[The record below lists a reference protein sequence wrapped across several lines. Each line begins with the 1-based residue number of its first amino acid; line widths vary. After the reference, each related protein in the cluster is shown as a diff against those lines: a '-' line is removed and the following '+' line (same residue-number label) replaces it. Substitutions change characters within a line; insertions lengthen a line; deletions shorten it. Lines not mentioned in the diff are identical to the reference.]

1 MTLVHVTGK
10 KLKHSSLNS
19 DSKFIMLYFM
29 IPYCQ
34 LKDLITRIIQ
44 SMSRRIEL
52 LRKNQ
57 FFSSPKTSQQS
68 VFPSFYSILL
78 GLCQGCY
85 CKESYFRSV
94 HIFVL
99 QCTVSG
105 RNVNTRRM
113 SKPDMGSIF
122 HIKKSMKYS
131 GHRKLLCE
139 LSKLSK
145 FNAFNLL
152 GY

>member
-1 MTLVHVTGK
+1 MINRHLASLVRQMKIHVCLHQIGC
-10 KLKHSSLNS
+10 LC
-19 DSKFIMLYFM
+19 
-29 IPYCQ
+29 YCCYA
-34 LKDLITRIIQ
+34 
-44 SMSRRIEL
+44 
-52 LRKNQ
+52 
-57 FFSSPKTSQQS
+57 KTSSSAVQKRHS
-68 VFPSFYSILL
+68 KVYGNHVFPSFYSILL